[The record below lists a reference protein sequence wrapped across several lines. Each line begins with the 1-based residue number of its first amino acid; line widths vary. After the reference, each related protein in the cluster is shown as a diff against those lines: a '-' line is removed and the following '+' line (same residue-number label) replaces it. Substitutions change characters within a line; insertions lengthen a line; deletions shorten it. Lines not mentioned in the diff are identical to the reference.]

1 MKLPRRKFLHLAAGA
16 VALPAISRMARA
28 QTYPTRPVRLVV
40 GFDAGGA
47 ADILARLMG
56 QWLSERLGQQF
67 VIENRSGA
75 SGNIAAEAV
84 VRAAP
89 DGYTLLLPGSTDVIN
104 ATLYEKLNF
113 NFIRDIAPVASIT
126 RAPHVIVVRPAF
138 PAKTVPEFIAFAK
151 ANPRK
156 VSMASAGIG
165 TPSHMSGELF
175 KMMAGI
181 EMVHVP
187 YRGAGQALVDL
198 LGGQVQV
205 FFSSLPSS
213 TAYVRT
219 GDLRALGVTTAT
231 RSETL
236 PDVPAIGDFL
246 PGYEASGIT
255 GLGAPKNTPADII
268 ETLNKEVNAGLADPK
283 IKARLAE
290 LGATALPGSP
300 ADFGNL
306 IADETEKW
314 GKVVKFVEVKRE
326 WIRPSAPDGP

>member
-1 MKLPRRKFLHLAAGA
+1 LKLPRRKFLYAAPGL
-16 VALPAISRMARA
+16 VALPVISRMARA
-28 QTYPTRPVRLVV
+28 QTYPTRPVRLIV

-84 VRAAP
+84 ARAAP
-89 DGYTLLLPGSTDVIN
+89 DGYTLLLLTSTDVIN
-104 ATLYEKLNF
+104 ATLYEKH
-113 NFIRDIAPVASIT
+113 RDIVPVSSIT
-126 RAPHVIVVRPAF
+126 RAPHMMVVHPLF

-175 KMMAGI
+175 KTMAGI
-181 EMVHVP
+181 NMAHVP
-187 YRGAGQALVDL
+187 YRGAAPALVDL

-219 GDLRALGVTTAT
+219 GDLRALGVTTTT

-255 GLGAPKNTPADII
+255 GFGAPKSTPADII

-283 IKARLAE
+283 IRTRLAE
-290 LGATALPGSP
+290 LGGKALPGSP
-300 ADFGNL
+300 DDFGKL

-314 GKVVKFVEVKRE
+314 GEVVKFVGIKRK
-326 WIRPSAPDGP
+326 

>member
-1 MKLPRRKFLHLAAGA
+1 MKLPRRNFLHLAAGA
-16 VALPAISRMARA
+16 AALPVVSRFAFA
-28 QTYPTRPVRLVV
+28 QAYPTRPVRLVV

-75 SGNIAAEAV
+75 SGSIAAEAV
-84 VRAAP
+84 ARAAP
-89 DGYTLLLPGSTDVIN
+89 DGYTLLLLTSTDVIN
-104 ATLYEKLNF
+104 AALYEKLNF
-113 NFIRDIAPVASIT
+113 DFIRDIVPVASIT
-126 RAPHVIVVRPAF
+126 RAPHMMVVHPLF

-151 ANPRK
+151 ANPRR

-175 KMMAGI
+175 KTMAGI
-181 EMVHVP
+181 NMAHVP
-187 YRGAGQALVDL
+187 YRGAAPALVDL

-213 TAYVRT
+213 SAYVRT
-219 GDLRALGVTTAT
+219 GDLRALGVTTTT
-231 RSETL
+231 RSQTL

-255 GLGAPKNTPADII
+255 GFGAPNSTPVDII

-283 IKARLAE
+283 IKTRLAE
-290 LGATALPGSP
+290 LGGTALTSSP
-300 ADFGNL
+300 TDFAKL

-314 GKVVKFVEVKRE
+314 DKVAKSVGVKRK
-326 WIRPSAPDGP
+326 

>member
-1 MKLPRRKFLHLAAGA
+1 L
-16 VALPAISRMARA
+16 
-28 QTYPTRPVRLVV
+28 
-40 GFDAGGA
+40 DAGGA

-84 VRAAP
+84 ARAAA
-89 DGYTLLLPGSTDVIN
+89 DGYTLLLLTSTDVIN

-113 NFIRDIAPVASIT
+113 DFIRDIVPVASIT
-126 RAPHVIVVRPAF
+126 RAPHVMVVHPLF
-138 PAKTVPEFIAFAK
+138 PAMTVPEFIAFAK
-151 ANPRK
+151 TNPRK
-156 VSMASAGIG
+156 VNMASAGIG
-165 TPSHMSGELF
+165 TPSHMSGELC
-175 KMMAGI
+175 KTMAGA
-181 EMVHVP
+181 P
-187 YRGAGQALVDL
+187 ALVDL

-213 TAYVRT
+213 TAHVRT
-219 GDLRALGVTTAT
+219 GDLRALGVTTTT

-255 GLGAPKNTPADII
+255 GFGAPKSTPADII

-283 IKARLAE
+283 IKTRLAE
-290 LGATALPGSP
+290 LGGKALPGSP
-300 ADFGNL
+300 DDFGNL

-314 GKVVKFVEVKRE
+314 GKV
-326 WIRPSAPDGP
+326 IRAANIKPQG

>member
-1 MKLPRRKFLHLAAGA
+1 
-16 VALPAISRMARA
+16 MARA
-28 QTYPTRPVRLVV
+28 QTYPTRPVRLIV
-40 GFDAGGA
+40 GFEAGGA

-84 VRAAP
+84 ARAAP
-89 DGYTLLLPGSTDVIN
+89 DGYTLLLLTSTDVIN
-104 ATLYEKLNF
+104 ATLYEKPNF
-113 NFIRDIAPVASIT
+113 DFIRDIVPVASIT
-126 RAPHVIVVRPAF
+126 RAPHVMVVHPSF
-138 PAKTVPEFIAFAK
+138 PANTVPEFIAFTR

-156 VSMASAGIG
+156 VNMASAGIG

-175 KMMAGI
+175 NTMAGI
-181 EMVHVP
+181 SMAHVP
-187 YRGAGQALVDL
+187 YRGAGPALVDL
-198 LGGQVQV
+198 LSGQVQV

-213 TAYVRT
+213 AAHVRT
-219 GDLRALGVTTAT
+219 GNLRALGVTTTT

-255 GLGAPKNTPADII
+255 GFGAPKSTPADVIQG
-268 ETLNKEVNAGLADPK
+268 LNKEVNAGLADPK
-283 IKARLAE
+283 IKRRLAE
-290 LGATALPGSP
+290 LGGTALPGSP
-300 ADFGNL
+300 ADLGKL

-314 GKVVKFVEVKRE
+314 SNVVKFLGVKRE
-326 WIRPSAPDGP
+326 

>member
-1 MKLPRRKFLHLAAGA
+1 MKLSRRTFLHLAT
-16 VALPAISRMARA
+16 LPAVSGMAGA
-28 QTYPTRPVRLVV
+28 QTYPTRPVRLIV

-84 VRAAP
+84 ARAAP
-89 DGYTLLLPGSTDVIN
+89 DGYTLLLPSSADLIN
-104 ATLYEKLNF
+104 ATLYERLNF
-113 NFIRDIAPVASIT
+113 NFIRDIAPVASLT
-126 RAPHVIVVRPAF
+126 RAPHMIVVQPSF
-138 PAKTVPEFIAFAK
+138 PAKTVPELIAFAK

-156 VSMASAGIG
+156 VTMASAGIG

-175 KMMAGI
+175 QMMAGTN
-181 EMVHVP
+181 MVHVP

-213 TAYVRT
+213 AAYVRM
-219 GDLRALGVTTAT
+219 GNLRALGVTTTT

-236 PDVPAIGDFL
+236 PDVPAICDFL
-246 PGYEASGIT
+246 PGYEASGIN

-268 ETLNKEVNAGLADPK
+268 EMLNKEVNAGLADPK
-283 IKARLAE
+283 TKARLVE
-290 LGATALPGSP
+290 LGVTALPGSA
-300 ADFGNL
+300 ADFGKL
-306 IADETEKW
+306 IADETERW
-314 GKVVKFVEVKRE
+314 GKVVKFVGLKRE
-326 WIRPSAPDGP
+326 

>member
-1 MKLPRRKFLHLAAGA
+1 
-16 VALPAISRMARA
+16 
-28 QTYPTRPVRLVV
+28 
-40 GFDAGGA
+40 
-47 ADILARLMG
+47 
-56 QWLSERLGQQF
+56 
-67 VIENRSGA
+67 
-75 SGNIAAEAV
+75 
-84 VRAAP
+84 
-89 DGYTLLLPGSTDVIN
+89 
-104 ATLYEKLNF
+104 
-113 NFIRDIAPVASIT
+113 
-126 RAPHVIVVRPAF
+126 VIVVRPAF

-236 PDVPAIGDFL
+236 PDVSAIGDFL

-268 ETLNKEVNAGLADPK
+268 ETLNKEVNAGLGDPK
-283 IKARLAE
+283 IKARLGE
-290 LGATALPGSP
+290 LGVTALPGSP
-300 ADFGNL
+300 TDFGKL

-314 GKVVKFVEVKRE
+314 GKVVKFVGVKRE

>member
-1 MKLPRRKFLHLAAGA
+1 MKLPRRKFLYVVPGA
-16 VALPAISRMARA
+16 VALPVISRMARA
-28 QTYPTRPVRLVV
+28 QTYPTRPVRLIV

-84 VRAAP
+84 ARAAP
-89 DGYTLLLPGSTDVIN
+89 DGYTLLLLGSTDVIN

-113 NFIRDIAPVASIT
+113 DFTRDIVPVASIT
-126 RAPHVIVVRPAF
+126 RAPHMLVVHPLF

-151 ANPRK
+151 ANPGK
-156 VSMASAGIG
+156 VSMASAGFG

-175 KMMAGI
+175 KTMAGI
-181 EMVHVP
+181 DMAHVP
-187 YRGAGQALVDL
+187 YRGAGPALVDL

-213 TAYVRT
+213 TAYVRK
-219 GDLRALGVTTAT
+219 GNLRALGVTATT

-255 GLGAPKNTPADII
+255 GFGAPKSTPADII

-283 IKARLAE
+283 IKTRLAE
-290 LGATALPGSP
+290 LGGKAFPGSP
-300 ADFGNL
+300 DDFGKL

-314 GKVVKFVEVKRE
+314 GKVVKFVGIKRK
-326 WIRPSAPDGP
+326 

>member
-16 VALPAISRMARA
+16 VALPAISRVARA
-28 QTYPTRPVRLVV
+28 QTYPTRPVRLIV

-113 NFIRDIAPVASIT
+113 NFVRDIAPVASIT
-126 RAPHVIVVRPAF
+126 RAPHVIVVRPSF

-236 PDVPAIGDFL
+236 PDVSAIGDFL

-268 ETLNKEVNAGLADPK
+268 ETLNKEVNAGLGDPK
-283 IKARLAE
+283 IKARLGE
-290 LGATALPGSP
+290 LGATALAGSP
-300 ADFGNL
+300 ADFGKL

-314 GKVVKFVEVKRE
+314 GKVVKFVGVKRE

>member
-1 MKLPRRKFLHLAAGA
+1 
-16 VALPAISRMARA
+16 MARA
-28 QTYPTRPVRLVV
+28 QTYPTRPVRLIV

-236 PDVPAIGDFL
+236 PDVSAIGDFL

-268 ETLNKEVNAGLADPK
+268 ETLNKEVNAGLGDPK
-283 IKARLAE
+283 IKARLGE
-290 LGATALPGSP
+290 LGVTALPGSP
-300 ADFGNL
+300 TDFGKL

-314 GKVVKFVEVKRE
+314 GKVVKFVGVKRE